1 MQTGKAPGIHPA
13 VWKEA
18 EILTAPARGLS
29 PELRRRWRLGWVWE
43 APASQQAT
51 GVCSGGQQAAGS
63 SPGWAQAYLPA
74 KIHKSLFC
82 TAAAFP
88 KFPHDNYKITCKPK
102 SSEYLQTTHLTAPRV
117 IQRKQFSKVKII
129 ICLCEAA
136 STLLLA
142 LETQGNVATATKAAL
157 QYIAWEQYPQ
167 LEGRTCSDSSPT
179 QFWEGKAQLWPL
191 PVDLINGSCKFC
203 PHREPQNSELPGLIY
218 ILFPCDL
225 NLTYPLSCD
234 IKTHIPAPSSP
245 GTS

>member
-142 LETQGNVATATKAAL
+142 LETQGECGYSNKSSTSVHSLRTISTAGRKDVFRLFSHSVLRRQSSAL
-157 QYIAWEQYPQ
+157 
-167 LEGRTCSDSSPT
+167 TSSC
-179 QFWEGKAQLWPL
+179 W
-191 PVDLINGSCKFC
+191 
-203 PHREPQNSELPGLIY
+203 
-218 ILFPCDL
+218 L
-225 NLTYPLSCD
+225 NQWLL
-234 IKTHIPAPSSP
+234 
-245 GTS
+245 